1 MPPNYFY
8 LPHSILFFH
17 SFFILFLF
25 FSFLFTSIHLC
36 FFLCFFLFFFL
47 SIFLCFFLPF
57 FLFILCFTLPSFF
70 SSFFIILFSCF
81 SFLSPS
87 FPFSL
92 LQFLFLCSL
101 GKEAPTVPS
110 ITETENHIPEFV
122 PEIKHAEKEEKE
134 KEVSKSPLLLSI
146 GGITDPRSFP
156 LEGKHVLT
164 YFTYLPVIFFTFFII
179 CSVFFNFFAKQLVS
193 FFFIYLLFS
202 TFILIFTSIPD
213 FHLLSSSK
221 S

>member
-36 FFLCFFLFFFL
+36 FFLCFFLSFFL

-92 LQFLFLCSL
+92 LQLLFLCSL

-122 PEIKHAEKEEKE
+122 PEIKHADKEEKE
-134 KEVSKSPLLLSI
+134 KEKEISKSPLLLSI

-156 LEGKHVLT
+156 LEGKHVFHLPSCHFF
-164 YFTYLPVIFFTFFII
+164 YFFYYLFSIFQFFCETVSVFLLHLFTFLYFYLY
-179 CSVFFNFFAKQLVS
+179 FH
-193 FFFIYLLFS
+193 IYS
-202 TFILIFTSIPD
+202 
-213 FHLLSSSK
+213 
-221 S
+221 